1 MKPNTTFMQKR
12 ILIVL
17 VFVVLT
23 AFQAVAQKTL
33 VHCGVLIDG
42 VSDTPR
48 NQVTI
53 TIENELI
60 TAVEAGYKSGAKED
74 KVIDLKAYTVM
85 PGFIDMHV
93 HIESEASRMSY
104 VKRFTQNESDR
115 AFESVVI
122 AKKTL
127 MAGFTTVRDCGGSGV
142 NISLR
147 NAINAGTIEGPRIF
161 TAGKGISITGGHGDP
176 TNGLP
181 FDQMGDPGPKE
192 GVANSPEDG
201 RKAVRQR
208 YKDGADFIK
217 ITATGGVLSVAKD
230 GSGPSFTQEE
240 INTIVETATDMQMH
254 VAAHAHGV
262 EGMQRAI
269 KGGVK
274 TIEHGTYMDKATMD
288 LMKQYGTW
296 YIPTIIAGVS
306 AAENA
311 EIPGFYPAIVAEK
324 AKTIGPL
331 IQGTFAEAYKAG
343 VKIGFGTDAGVF
355 PHGKN
360 AREFELMVQGG
371 MKPIETIKAAT
382 SVNAGILGMEAKLGS
397 VQGGRFA
404 DMVAVKGDPLKDIKL
419 LQDMKFVMK
428 NGVVYRSE

>member
-1 MKPNTTFMQKR
+1 MLKR
-12 ILIVL
+12 ILL
-17 VFVVLT
+17 FTL
-23 AFQAVAQKTL
+23 AAGMALHSQAQKTL
-33 VHCGVLIDG
+33 IQCGTLIDG
-42 VSDTPR
+42 VSDSPR
-48 NQVTI
+48 SQVTV
-53 TIENELI
+53 TIENDMI
-60 TAVEAGYKSGAKED
+60 VAVENGYKAGGKND

-93 HIESEASRMSY
+93 HMESEASRAGY
-104 VKRFTQNESDR
+104 VKRFTQNEADK
-115 AFESVVI
+115 AFESTVY

-147 NAINAGTIEGPRIF
+147 NAINAGTVDGPRVY

-181 FDQMGDPGPKE
+181 FDKMGDPGPKE
-192 GVANSPEDG
+192 GVANSPEEG
-201 RKAVRQR
+201 SKAVRQR
-208 YKDGADFIK
+208 YKDGSDFIK

-230 GSGPSFTQEE
+230 GSGPSFTQDE
-240 INTIVETATDMQMH
+240 ISAIVNTAIDMQMH

-269 KGGVK
+269 KGGVT
-274 TIEHGTYMDKATMD
+274 TIEHGTYMDKETMD
-288 LMKQYGTW
+288 LMKQHGTW

-324 AKTIGPL
+324 ARTIGPL
-331 IQGTFAEAYKAG
+331 IQGTFAEAYKSG

-360 AREFELMVQGG
+360 AREFELMVGGG
-371 MKPIETIKAAT
+371 MKPMEAIKAAT
-382 SVNAGILGMEAKLGS
+382 SINAGILQNEKLGA
-397 VQGGRFA
+397 VQTGSYA
-404 DMVAVKGDPLKDIKL
+404 DIVAVKGDPLKDIKV
-419 LQDMKFVMK
+419 LQDVKFVMK
-428 NGVVYRSE
+428 AGAVYKSE

>member
-1 MKPNTTFMQKR
+1 M
-12 ILIVL
+12 
-17 VFVVLT
+17 LT
-23 AFQAVAQKTL
+23 AMFGLGWQVEAQKTL
-33 VHCGVLIDG
+33 IQCGTLIDG
-42 VSDTPR
+42 VSDSPKS
-48 NQVTI
+48 QVTV
-53 TIENELI
+53 TIEDNMI
-60 TAVEAGYKSGAKED
+60 VSVENGYKNGGKGD
-74 KVIDLKAYTVM
+74 QVIDLKGYTVL

-93 HIESEASRMSY
+93 HMESEASRTGYM
-104 VKRFTQNESDR
+104 KRFTQNEADK
-115 AFESVVI
+115 AFESTLY

-147 NAINAGTIEGPRIF
+147 NAINAGTVDGPRIY
-161 TAGKGISITGGHGDP
+161 TAGKTIAITGGHGDP

-181 FDQMGDPGPKE
+181 FDKMGDPGPRE
-192 GVANSPEDG
+192 GVVNSPEDG

-208 YKDGADFIK
+208 YKDGSDFIK

-240 INTIVETATDMQMH
+240 ITTIVQTATDMQMH

-274 TIEHGTYMDKATMD
+274 TIEHGTYMDKPTMD

-311 EIPGFYPAIVAEK
+311 AIPGFYPAVVAEK

-343 VKIGFGTDAGVF
+343 VKIGFGTDAGVY
-355 PHGKN
+355 PHGQN
-360 AREFELMVQGG
+360 AREFELMVGGG
-371 MKPIETIKAAT
+371 MKPMEAIKAAT
-382 SVNAGILGMEAKLGS
+382 SVNAGILENEKLGAIQS
-397 VQGGRFA
+397 GRFA
-404 DMVAVKGDPLKDIKL
+404 DIVAVKGDPIKDIKV
-419 LQDMKFVMK
+419 LQEVKFVMK
-428 NGVVYRSE
+428 NGTVYKNE

>member
-1 MKPNTTFMQKR
+1 M
-12 ILIVL
+12 L
-17 VFVVLT
+17 VIASAAGAQTL
-23 AFQAVAQKTL
+23 AQKTL
-33 VHCGVLIDG
+33 LQCGTLIDG
-42 VSDTPR
+42 VSDNPR
-48 NQVTI
+48 TQVTV
-53 TIENELI
+53 TVENDMI
-60 TAVEAGYKSGAKED
+60 VAVENGYKTGGKD
-74 KVIDLKAYTVM
+74 DTVIDLKAYTVM

-93 HIESEASRMSY
+93 HMESEASRTGYM
-104 VKRFTQNESDR
+104 KRFTQNEADR
-115 AFESVVI
+115 AFESTVY
-122 AKKTL
+122 ARKTL

-147 NAINAGTIEGPRIF
+147 NAINAGTVDGPRIY
-161 TAGKGISITGGHGDP
+161 TAGKTISITGGHGDP

-181 FDQMGDPGPKE
+181 FDKMGDPGPRE
-192 GVANSPEDG
+192 GVVNSPEEG

-208 YKDGADFIK
+208 YKDGSDFIK

-240 INTIVETATDMQMH
+240 IATIVATATDMQMH
-254 VAAHAHGV
+254 VAAHAHGT

-288 LMKQYGTW
+288 LMKEYGTW

-311 EIPGFYPAIVAEK
+311 EIPGFYPAVVAEK

-355 PHGKN
+355 PHGTN
-360 AREFELMVQGG
+360 AREFELMVKGG

-382 SVNAGILGMEAKLGS
+382 SVNAVILGNDKLGA
-397 VQGGRFA
+397 VQKGSWA
-404 DMVAVKGDPLKDIKL
+404 DLVAVSGDPLRDIKV
-419 LQDMKFVMK
+419 LQEVKFVMK
-428 NGVVYRSE
+428 AGKVYKSE

>member
-1 MKPNTTFMQKR
+1 MAT
-12 ILIVL
+12 
-17 VFVVLT
+17 VFAGHL
-23 AFQAVAQKTL
+23 QAQKTL
-33 VHCGVLIDG
+33 IQCGTLIDG
-42 VSDTPR
+42 LSDNTR
-48 NQVTI
+48 SQVTI
-53 TIENELI
+53 TVENDMI
-60 TAVEAGYKSGAKED
+60 VSVESGYKNGGKDD
-74 KVIDLKAYTVM
+74 KVIDLRGYTVM
-85 PGFIDMHV
+85 PGLIDMHV
-93 HIESEASRMSY
+93 HMESEASRTGYM
-104 VKRFTQNESDR
+104 KRFTQNEADK
-115 AFESVVI
+115 AFESTVY

-147 NAINAGTIEGPRIF
+147 NAINAGTVDGPRVY
-161 TAGKGISITGGHGDP
+161 TAGKTISITGGHGDP

-181 FDQMGDPGPKE
+181 FDKMGDPGPRE

-208 YKDGADFIK
+208 YKDGSDFIK

-240 INTIVETATDMQMH
+240 INTIVQTATDMQMH
-254 VAAHAHGV
+254 VAAHAHGT

-269 KGGVK
+269 RGGVK
-274 TIEHGTYMDKATMD
+274 TIEHGTYMDKETMD

-311 EIPGFYPAIVAEK
+311 EIPGFYPAVVAAK

-355 PHGKN
+355 PHGNN
-360 AREFELMVQGG
+360 AREFDLMVQGG
-371 MKPIETIKAAT
+371 MKPMEAIKAAT
-382 SVNAGILGMEAKLGS
+382 SVNAGILENDKLGA
-397 VQGGRFA
+397 VQPGKWA
-404 DMVAVKGDPLKDIKL
+404 DIVAVRGDPLKDIKV

-428 NGVVYRSE
+428 GGVIYKSE